1 MPTPVRYAVC
11 GAIIVGSAGV
21 GFAAG
26 SKFQPPVGQVAGA
39 VVLGALGAGAAHV
52 VNSASKEVAAADL
65 HNTLVRLSDPLQL
78 RRGEAADI
86 ANKYGVS
93 LEDERYRAEM
103 KDLYEKFVSSV
114 IPPGN
119 EPLRG
124 DESDL
129 ISRFKAS
136 MGLEDEDAAAAHI
149 ESVQVGRRIFRQR
162 LETGDKEAAF
172 EERQSFQKLVY
183 VSNLVFGEKSKFLLP
198 WKRIFKVSDAQVDI
212 AVRNNSQAL
221 LQAQLD
227 ASKGDFTV
235 DNLKELRALQ
245 KKYKLSDDTPSLV
258 LPSSPPLPSS
268 FPPLPPFPRP
278 SLLSPPSLVLPSS
291 PPLPSSFPPLPP
303 FPRPSLLS
311 SPSLPI
317 ITAGTWRRDTAKV
330 VDDLDAMRAY
340 NAHLAALAKAAAP
353 DDLLPGIGPVSVF
366 GGGYDTDRQMDD
378 LKLLYKTYLSE
389 ALTAPRLTSAQ
400 MDDLK
405 LLYKTYLSEALT
417 APRLTSAQT
426 EALAE
431 LRNTF
436 GMGKREAEEASDE
449 ILLMCDTEALAE
461 LRNTFGMGKREAE
474 EASDEVTRKV
484 YRRKLAN
491 LVTGGELDRAASKAE
506 VLQELCDSLKF
517 DPEKAAQ
524 IHEGWQAKA
533 EVLQELF
540 VSLKFD
546 PEKAAQIHE
555 EIYRQKLQQ
564 CLADKSLSDEDVSAL
579 NRLRVLL
586 CVPKSA
592 VDKAHG
598 DICGGI
604 FTKVVDDA
612 IGAGIDGYDGDM
624 RDAVRAAVKGLR
636 LPLQSALEIATKAVS
651 TLLGLGSAGLV
662 GKQQPREGRCQG
674 AAAATAVCSGNCHQ
688 GDASCVPDIHQAR
701 TRHHEPCGRCKGA
714 HLDGHLL
721 QPHLAFLP
729 SLYMT
734 LLPALPPSESFFS
747 QVRAVFLT
755 YIKRARGTM
764 SRAEGARELKKMVI
778 FSNLTVSQLLDDI
791 RGKTDELATKP
802 AGSAATGEGSGPAV
816 TAEEGKKEEEKEA
829 EEEEGYDD
837 EMPLLQSM
845 KKTKGQQKEGKA
857 QKEVSVKDDLELRER
872 LDLYK
877 SFLLFCLQGDTTGM
891 PMGTSLTVQRDTS
904 DFVRLSQ
911 LGDIL
916 GLAPPE
922 VSSVHQGLAEQAFK
936 VQAQTLLADGQL
948 TKARAEQLKIM
959 QRELGLPD
967 AAAQK
972 VVQSITSTKMAGA
985 IDAAIKAGR
994 LSVDEVKQLKES
1006 GVDISSMVAEKVRLQ
1021 MYTKLVQKEFDKGT
1035 GDFDEKELLEKLP
1048 GDLGLEEEVA
1058 RKTVKG
1064 IARERLKGSLVLAVS
1079 NLRQKKPDLVVCAGM
1094 GDGGTGGDGNGGDV
1108 VGDGGM
1114 GEVAMLRNMLADST
1128 FEHLVAVLN
1137 NMLACDKA
1145 DSATEAL
1152 KWTVKEELL
1161 DLYSLFLSKHDAE
1174 SSAAGRMRE
1183 LLGIDDETAASLSE
1197 IVSKGGFNMDLD
1209 SSVEENFVF

>member
-1 MPTPVRYAVC
+1 MVSASSKTLVRAAAAEQADATPSRSSSGSVFGREVELSGVPSVVKSMPTPVRYAVC

-52 VNSASKEVAAADL
+52 VNSAIIENRSGSHFSFL
-65 HNTLVRLSDPLQL
+65 PLSL
-78 RRGEAADI
+78 RSR
-86 ANKYGVS
+86 
-93 LEDERYRAEM
+93 
-103 KDLYEKFVSSV
+103 FVSSV

-149 ESVQVGRRIFRQR
+149 EVGRRIFRQR

-227 ASKGDFTV
+227 ATKGDFTV
-235 DNLKELRALQ
+235 ENLKELRAMQ
-245 KKYKLSDDTPSLV
+245 KKYKLSDDLAADMVRAEARKRVEEYINEALEV
-258 LPSSPPLPSS
+258 LKA
-268 FPPLPPFPRP
+268 RTR
-278 SLLSPPSLVLPSS
+278 VK
-291 PPLPSSFPPLPP
+291 
-303 FPRPSLLS
+303 
-311 SPSLPI
+311 
-317 ITAGTWRRDTAKV
+317 DTAKV

-353 DDLLPGIGPVSVF
+353 GDLLPGIGPVSVF

-400 MDDLK
+400 M
-405 LLYKTYLSEALT
+405 
-417 APRLTSAQT
+417 
-426 EALAE
+426 
-431 LRNTF
+431 
-436 GMGKREAEEASDE
+436 
-449 ILLMCDTEALAE
+449 EALAE

-506 VLQELCDSLKF
+506 VLQELCD
-517 DPEKAAQ
+517 
-524 IHEGWQAKA
+524 
-533 EVLQELF
+533 
-540 VSLKFD
+540 SLKFD

-636 LPLQSALEIATKAVS
+636 LPLQSALEIATKAV
-651 TLLGLGSAGLV
+651 
-662 GKQQPREGRCQG
+662 
-674 AAAATAVCSGNCHQ
+674 
-688 GDASCVPDIHQAR
+688 
-701 TRHHEPCGRCKGA
+701 
-714 HLDGHLL
+714 
-721 QPHLAFLP
+721 
-729 SLYMT
+729 
-734 LLPALPPSESFFS
+734 
-747 QVRAVFLT
+747 RAVFLT

-791 RGKTDELATKP
+791 RGKTDEPATKP

-816 TAEEGKKEEEKEA
+816 TAEEGKKEEKEA

-922 VSSVHQGLAEQAFK
+922 ISSVHQGLAEQAFK

-1058 RKTVKG
+1058 RKTVKE

-1079 NLRQKKPDLVVCAGM
+1079 NLRQKKPDLVV
-1094 GDGGTGGDGNGGDV
+1094 
-1108 VGDGGM
+1108 
-1114 GEVAMLRNMLADST
+1114 
-1128 FEHLVAVLN
+1128 AVLN

-1152 KWTVKEELL
+1152 KWSVKEELL
-1161 DLYSLFLSKHDAE
+1161 DLYSLFLSKHDAQ

-1183 LLGIDDETAASLSE
+1183 LLGIDNETAASLSE

>member
-1 MPTPVRYAVC
+1 MESLLLKGSTSRSIPSFQGLRAAQTPFRQTLPATSLPAQQWRSASSKTLVRAAAAEQADATPSRTPSGSIFGREVELTGVPGVVKSLPTPVRYAVC

-26 SKFQPPVGQVAGA
+26 SKFQPPVGQVAGV

-65 HNTLVRLSDPLQL
+65 HNSLVRLSDPLQL
-78 RRGEAADI
+78 RRGEAAEI

-129 ISRFKAS
+129 IIRFKAS

-149 ESVQVGRRIFRQR
+149 EVGRRIFRQR

-183 VSNLVFGEKSKFLLP
+183 VSNLVFGDKSKFLLP

-212 AVRNNSQAL
+212 AVRNNSQSL

-227 ASKGDFTV
+227 ATKGEFTV

-245 KKYKLSDDTPSLV
+245 KKYKLSDDLAADMVRAEARKRVEEYINQALDV
-258 LPSSPPLPSS
+258 LKA
-268 FPPLPPFPRP
+268 RT
-278 SLLSPPSLVLPSS
+278 
-291 PPLPSSFPPLPP
+291 
-303 FPRPSLLS
+303 R
-311 SPSLPI
+311 I
-317 ITAGTWRRDTAKV
+317 KDTTKV

-340 NAHLAALAKAAAP
+340 NAHLAALAKSASA

-366 GGGYDTDRQMDD
+366 GGEYDTDRQMDD

-389 ALTAPRLTSAQ
+389 ALNAPRLST
-400 MDDLK
+400 
-405 LLYKTYLSEALT
+405 
-417 APRLTSAQT
+417 AQT
-426 EALAE
+426 KAWAE

-436 GMGKREAEEASDE
+436 GMGK
-449 ILLMCDTEALAE
+449 C
-461 LRNTFGMGKREAE
+461 EAE

-524 IHEGWQAKA
+524 IHE
-533 EVLQELF
+533 
-540 VSLKFD
+540 
-546 PEKAAQIHE
+546 

-564 CLADKSLSDEDVSAL
+564 CLADKSLSDDDVAAL

-592 VDKAHG
+592 VDQAHG

-636 LPLQSALEIATKAVS
+636 LPLQSALDIATKA
-651 TLLGLGSAGLV
+651 
-662 GKQQPREGRCQG
+662 
-674 AAAATAVCSGNCHQ
+674 
-688 GDASCVPDIHQAR
+688 
-701 TRHHEPCGRCKGA
+701 
-714 HLDGHLL
+714 
-721 QPHLAFLP
+721 
-729 SLYMT
+729 
-734 LLPALPPSESFFS
+734 
-747 QVRAVFLT
+747 VRAVFLT

-791 RGKTDELATKP
+791 RGKTDEP
-802 AGSAATGEGSGPAV
+802 AAAASAATGEGSGPAV
-816 TAEEGKKEEEKEA
+816 KAEDGKPEEKEA
-829 EEEEGYDD
+829 EEGYDD

-845 KKTKGQQKEGKA
+845 RKTKGQQKEGKA

-904 DFVRLSQ
+904 DFIRLSQ

-916 GLAPPE
+916 GLAPAE

-1006 GVDISSMVAEKVRLQ
+1006 GVDIGSMVAEKVRLQ
-1021 MYTKLVQKEFDKGT
+1021 MFSKLVQKEFEKGT

-1048 GDLGLEEEVA
+1048 GDLGLEEDVA
-1058 RKTVKG
+1058 RKTVKE
-1064 IARERLKGSLVLAVS
+1064 IARERLKGALVLAVS
-1079 NLRQKKPDLVVCAGM
+1079 NLRQKKPDQV
-1094 GDGGTGGDGNGGDV
+1094 
-1108 VGDGGM
+1108 
-1114 GEVAMLRNMLADST
+1114 
-1128 FEHLVAVLN
+1128 VAVLN

-1145 DSATEAL
+1145 DAATESLTWA
-1152 KWTVKEELL
+1152 VKEELL

-1183 LLGIDDETAASLSE
+1183 LLGIDDATAASLSE
-1197 IVSKGGFNMDLD
+1197 IVSKGGFNLD
-1209 SSVEENFVF
+1209 VDNSVEENFVF

>member
-1 MPTPVRYAVC
+1 MAQRVEQNPSPCSSSRAGRCYPQQGLRRKRFRYAVC

-136 MGLEDEDAAAAHI
+136 MGIEDEDAAAAHI
-149 ESVQVGRRIFRQR
+149 EVGRRIFRQR

-172 EERQSFQKLVY
+172 EERQAFQKLVY

-227 ASKGDFTV
+227 ATKGDFTV
-235 DNLKELRALQ
+235 ENLKELRAMQ
-245 KKYKLSDDTPSLV
+245 KKYKLSDDLAADMVRAEARKRVEEYINEALEV
-258 LPSSPPLPSS
+258 LKA
-268 FPPLPPFPRP
+268 RTR
-278 SLLSPPSLVLPSS
+278 VK
-291 PPLPSSFPPLPP
+291 
-303 FPRPSLLS
+303 
-311 SPSLPI
+311 
-317 ITAGTWRRDTAKV
+317 DTAKV

-340 NAHLAALAKAAAP
+340 NAHLAALAKAAGPAP
-353 DDLLPGIGPVSVF
+353 ARHRPCLCLRWASLRCLPALLPPLPPLPPTPPSLPPFPRPPLPHLFISF
-366 GGGYDTDRQMDD
+366 LQMDD
-378 LKLLYKTYLSE
+378 LKLLYKTYLAE
-389 ALTAPRLTSAQ
+389 ALNAPRLTSAQ
-400 MDDLK
+400 
-405 LLYKTYLSEALT
+405 
-417 APRLTSAQT
+417 
-426 EALAE
+426 
-431 LRNTF
+431 
-436 GMGKREAEEASDE
+436 
-449 ILLMCDTEALAE
+449 TEALAE

-506 VLQELCDSLKF
+506 VLQELCDSM
-517 DPEKAAQ
+517 
-524 IHEGWQAKA
+524 
-533 EVLQELF
+533 
-540 VSLKFD
+540 KFD

-564 CLADKSLSDEDVSAL
+564 CLADKSLSDDDVAAL

-586 CVPKSA
+586 CVPKAA
-592 VDKAHG
+592 VDQAHG

-636 LPLQSALEIATKAVS
+636 LPLQSALDIATKA
-651 TLLGLGSAGLV
+651 
-662 GKQQPREGRCQG
+662 
-674 AAAATAVCSGNCHQ
+674 
-688 GDASCVPDIHQAR
+688 
-701 TRHHEPCGRCKGA
+701 
-714 HLDGHLL
+714 
-721 QPHLAFLP
+721 
-729 SLYMT
+729 
-734 LLPALPPSESFFS
+734 
-747 QVRAVFLT
+747 VRAVFLT

-791 RGKTDELATKP
+791 RGKTDEPAAKP

-816 TAEEGKKEEEKEA
+816 TAEADKEEEKEA
-829 EEEEGYDD
+829 EEEYDD

-845 KKTKGQQKEGKA
+845 RKTKGKQKEGKA
-857 QKEVSVKDDLELRER
+857 QKEVSVKEDLDLRER

-904 DFVRLSQ
+904 DFIRLSQ

-916 GLAPPE
+916 GLTPQE

-1006 GVDISSMVAEKVRLQ
+1006 GVDIGSMVAEKVRLQ
-1021 MYTKLVQKEFDKGT
+1021 MYTKLVQKEFDKGS
-1035 GDFDEKELLEKLP
+1035 GEFDEKELLEKLP
-1048 GDLGLEEEVA
+1048 GDLGLDEEVA
-1058 RKTVKG
+1058 RKTVKE

-1079 NLRQKKPDLVVCAGM
+1079 NLRQKKPDLVV
-1094 GDGGTGGDGNGGDV
+1094 
-1108 VGDGGM
+1108 
-1114 GEVAMLRNMLADST
+1114 
-1128 FEHLVAVLN
+1128 AVLN

-1152 KWTVKEELL
+1152 KWSVKEELL
-1161 DLYSLFLSKHDAE
+1161 DLYSLFLSKHDAQ
-1174 SSAAGRMRE
+1174 SSAAARMRE
-1183 LLGIDDETAASLSE
+1183 LLGIDDATAASLSE
-1197 IVSKGGFNMDLD
+1197 IVSKGGFNLDLD

>member
-149 ESVQVGRRIFRQR
+149 EVGRRIFRQR

-172 EERQSFQKLVY
+172 EERQAFQKLVYVSNLAFQKLVY

-227 ASKGDFTV
+227 ATKGDFTV
-235 DNLKELRALQ
+235 ENLRELRAMQ
-245 KKYKLSDDTPSLV
+245 KKYKLSDDLAADMVRAEARKRVEEYINEALEV
-258 LPSSPPLPSS
+258 LKA
-268 FPPLPPFPRP
+268 RTR
-278 SLLSPPSLVLPSS
+278 VK
-291 PPLPSSFPPLPP
+291 
-303 FPRPSLLS
+303 
-311 SPSLPI
+311 
-317 ITAGTWRRDTAKV
+317 DTAKV

-340 NAHLAALAKAAAP
+340 NAHLAALTKAAAP

-389 ALTAPRLTSAQ
+389 ALNAPRLTSAQ
-400 MDDLK
+400 
-405 LLYKTYLSEALT
+405 
-417 APRLTSAQT
+417 
-426 EALAE
+426 
-431 LRNTF
+431 
-436 GMGKREAEEASDE
+436 
-449 ILLMCDTEALAE
+449 TEALAE

-506 VLQELCDSLKF
+506 VLQELCD
-517 DPEKAAQ
+517 
-524 IHEGWQAKA
+524 
-533 EVLQELF
+533 
-540 VSLKFD
+540 SLKFD

-636 LPLQSALEIATKAVS
+636 LPLQSALDIATKAQRDAVRAAVK
-651 TLLGLGSAGLV
+651 GLWLPLQSALDIATKAHARGTMSRAE
-662 GKQQPREGRCQG
+662 GARELDKMVIISNL
-674 AAAATAVCSGNCHQ
+674 TSCSP
-688 GDASCVPDIHQAR
+688 SP
-701 TRHHEPCGRCKGA
+701 P
-714 HLDGHLL
+714 
-721 QPHLAFLP
+721 PSLAPFLP
-729 SLYMT
+729 R
-734 LLPALPPSESFFS
+734 S

-791 RGKTDELATKP
+791 RGKTDEPAAKP

-816 TAEEGKKEEEKEA
+816 TAEAEKEEEKKA
-829 EEEEGYDD
+829 EEEGYDD

-845 KKTKGQQKEGKA
+845 RKTKGLQKEGKA
-857 QKEVSVKDDLELRER
+857 QKEVSVKEDLDLRER

-904 DFVRLSQ
+904 DFIRLSQ

-916 GLAPPE
+916 GLTPQE

-1006 GVDISSMVAEKVRLQ
+1006 GVDIGSMVAEKVRLQ

-1058 RKTVKG
+1058 RKTVKE

-1079 NLRQKKPDLVVCAGM
+1079 NLRQKKPDLVV
-1094 GDGGTGGDGNGGDV
+1094 
-1108 VGDGGM
+1108 
-1114 GEVAMLRNMLADST
+1114 
-1128 FEHLVAVLN
+1128 AVLN

-1152 KWTVKEELL
+1152 KWSVKEELL
-1161 DLYSLFLSKHDAE
+1161 DLYSLFLSKHDAQ

-1197 IVSKGGFNMDLD
+1197 IVSKGGFNLDLD

>member
-149 ESVQVGRRIFRQR
+149 EVGRRIFRQR

-227 ASKGDFTV
+227 ATKGDFTV
-235 DNLKELRALQ
+235 ENLKELRAMQ
-245 KKYKLSDDTPSLV
+245 KKYKLSDDLAADMVRAEARKRVEEYINEALEV
-258 LPSSPPLPSS
+258 LKA
-268 FPPLPPFPRP
+268 RTR
-278 SLLSPPSLVLPSS
+278 VK
-291 PPLPSSFPPLPP
+291 
-303 FPRPSLLS
+303 
-311 SPSLPI
+311 
-317 ITAGTWRRDTAKV
+317 DTAKV

-353 DDLLPGIGPVSVF
+353 GDLLPGIGPVSVF

-400 MDDLK
+400 M
-405 LLYKTYLSEALT
+405 
-417 APRLTSAQT
+417 
-426 EALAE
+426 
-431 LRNTF
+431 
-436 GMGKREAEEASDE
+436 
-449 ILLMCDTEALAE
+449 EALAE

-506 VLQELCDSLKF
+506 VLQELCD
-517 DPEKAAQ
+517 
-524 IHEGWQAKA
+524 
-533 EVLQELF
+533 
-540 VSLKFD
+540 SLKFD

-636 LPLQSALEIATKAVS
+636 LPLQSALEIATKAV
-651 TLLGLGSAGLV
+651 
-662 GKQQPREGRCQG
+662 
-674 AAAATAVCSGNCHQ
+674 
-688 GDASCVPDIHQAR
+688 
-701 TRHHEPCGRCKGA
+701 
-714 HLDGHLL
+714 
-721 QPHLAFLP
+721 
-729 SLYMT
+729 
-734 LLPALPPSESFFS
+734 
-747 QVRAVFLT
+747 RAVFLT

-791 RGKTDELATKP
+791 RGKTDEPATKP

-816 TAEEGKKEEEKEA
+816 TAEEGKKEEKEA

-922 VSSVHQGLAEQAFK
+922 ISSVHQGLAEQAFK

-1058 RKTVKG
+1058 RKTVKE

-1079 NLRQKKPDLVVCAGM
+1079 NLRQKKPDLVV
-1094 GDGGTGGDGNGGDV
+1094 
-1108 VGDGGM
+1108 
-1114 GEVAMLRNMLADST
+1114 
-1128 FEHLVAVLN
+1128 AVLN

-1152 KWTVKEELL
+1152 KWSVKEELL
-1161 DLYSLFLSKHDAE
+1161 DLYSLFLSKHDAQ

-1183 LLGIDDETAASLSE
+1183 LLGIDNETAASLSE